1 MKNNL
6 SMLMGKKK
14 INTTKLSE
22 ETGISRNAI
31 YGLYHERTINPDLQN
46 LIKLCEYFEVTL
58 NDFFDVK
65 EA

>member
-22 ETGISRNAI
+22 ETGISKCN
-31 YGLYHERTINPDLQN
+31 LRT
-46 LIKLCEYFEVTL
+46 VSR
-58 NDFFDVK
+58 K
-65 EA
+65 EL